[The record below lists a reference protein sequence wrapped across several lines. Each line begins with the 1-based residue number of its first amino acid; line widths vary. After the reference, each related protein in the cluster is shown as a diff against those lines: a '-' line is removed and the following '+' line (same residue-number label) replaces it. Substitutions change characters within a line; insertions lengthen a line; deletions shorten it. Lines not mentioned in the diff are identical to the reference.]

1 MPLRDAHRANVWTG
15 WESVKQNKSFR
26 LFEYGEHMNI
36 DILRTFLAVAEHESL
51 RRAADFMHLTPS
63 AVSARIRQL
72 ERSLNTSLFERS
84 KAGVQLTQAGQKLAS
99 RSRTLIREWQ
109 DIRQEVGSGGRDAVL
124 LRLGAPDALWQARLL
139 AATVDFRQSHAN
151 THVVLKTGGRRE
163 LAAMLI
169 SDALDCV
176 VLSEPLAHPGFESC
190 RIATLQLLP
199 VASPDMSVA
208 DAAGFAHY
216 VDVDW
221 GDAFH
226 NKLAEAGVEQPVATV
241 QINVAWLALDW
252 LLRSGGT
259 AWLPR
264 YLVHRHIEDGR
275 LQVIPSAGRLSLD
288 VHAAF
293 NLEHIEAEEM
303 VRVLRA
309 SMADTEA

>member
-1 MPLRDAHRANVWTG
+1 
-15 WESVKQNKSFR
+15 
-26 LFEYGEHMNI
+26 MNI

-84 KAGVQLTQAGQKLAS
+84 KAGVQLTPAGLKLAS
-99 RSRTLIREWQ
+99 RSRNLIREWQ
-109 DIRQEVGSGGRDAVL
+109 DIRQEVGQGGSDAVL

-139 AATVDFRQSHAN
+139 AATVDFQRSHAN
-151 THVVLKTGGRRE
+151 MHFTLKTGGRRE

-176 VLSEPLAHPGFESC
+176 VLSEPLAHPGFVSR
-190 RIATLQLLP
+190 RIATLQLLAL
-199 VASPDMSVA
+199 ASPEISVSE
-208 DAAGFAHY
+208 AARFARF

-226 NKLAEAGVEQPVATV
+226 SKLAESGIELPAATV

-264 YLVHRHIEDGR
+264 YLVQKHIEEGR
-275 LQVIPSAGRLSLD
+275 LRLLEHTRPVSLD
-288 VHAAF
+288 VCAAF
-293 NLEHIEAEEM
+293 NPEHIEAEAM
-303 VRVLRA
+303 VRVLRE
-309 SMADTEA
+309 SMAGPETDIPGP

>member
-124 LRLGAPDALWQARLL
+124 LRLGARMPCG
-139 AATVDFRQSHAN
+139 RQGCWP
-151 THVVLKTGGRRE
+151 LP
-163 LAAMLI
+163 LI
-169 SDALDCV
+169 SGRAMQIRM
-176 VLSEPLAHPGFESC
+176 LSLKP
-190 RIATLQLLP
+190 
-199 VASPDMSVA
+199 
-208 DAAGFAHY
+208 AAG
-216 VDVDW
+216 VSW
-221 GDAFH
+221 
-226 NKLAEAGVEQPVATV
+226 QPC
-241 QINVAWLALDW
+241 
-252 LLRSGGT
+252 
-259 AWLPR
+259 
-264 YLVHRHIEDGR
+264 
-275 LQVIPSAGRLSLD
+275 
-288 VHAAF
+288 
-293 NLEHIEAEEM
+293 
-303 VRVLRA
+303 
-309 SMADTEA
+309 